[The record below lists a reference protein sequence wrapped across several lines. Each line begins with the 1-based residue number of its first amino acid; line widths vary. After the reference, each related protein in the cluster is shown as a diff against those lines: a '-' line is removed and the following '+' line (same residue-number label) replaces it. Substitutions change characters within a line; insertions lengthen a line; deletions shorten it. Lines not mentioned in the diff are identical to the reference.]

1 MHHSPTHGV
10 LGPCFISLLMFSACS
25 GGFLCA
31 RGRGKGEGCSDN
43 LLTLLQLHEPWN
55 HPCARVESSRG
66 RDSNLIWSSAKRER
80 APPPGYAIMKW

>member
-43 LLTLLQLHEPWN
+43 LLTLLQLHDAS
-55 HPCARVESSRG
+55 CARVESSRG
-66 RDSNLIWSSAKRER
+66 RGNFKLVFRETKT
-80 APPPGYAIMKW
+80 PPAYAVMEW

>member
-1 MHHSPTHGV
+1 MHHSPMHGV
-10 LGPCFISLLMFSACS
+10 LGPCFTSLLMLSSCS
-25 GGFLCA
+25 GGFLGA
-31 RGRGKGEGCSDN
+31 RGRGRGNGGVRT
-43 LLTLLQLHEPWN
+43 TLLQLHEPWN